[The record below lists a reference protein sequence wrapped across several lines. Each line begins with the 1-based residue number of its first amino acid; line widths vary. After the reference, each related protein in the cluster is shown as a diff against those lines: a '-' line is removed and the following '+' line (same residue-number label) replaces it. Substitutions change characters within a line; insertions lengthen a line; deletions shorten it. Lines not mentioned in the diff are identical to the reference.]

1 MRVDVKQPQP
11 LPTYLSEFYIPQAQ
25 ILHSRIISRSY
36 MKKLTEECCGC
47 EEGIRLLQFLCWE
60 HAGWSRIALAE
71 LLWQMAYAYCHELR
85 RHSDALTALLL
96 MEDSWQQHRIHNVI
110 KVTYFKCYF
119 IVNTFARILYL
130 INV

>member
-1 MRVDVKQPQP
+1 MA
-11 LPTYLSEFYIPQAQ
+11 TYH
-25 ILHSRIISRSY
+25 ILQYRMSFRSY

-110 KVTYFKCYF
+110 KVK
-119 IVNTFARILYL
+119 AL
-130 INV
+130 IMKLA

>member
-1 MRVDVKQPQP
+1 
-11 LPTYLSEFYIPQAQ
+11 
-25 ILHSRIISRSY
+25 

-47 EEGIRLLQFLCWE
+47 DEGIRLLQFLCWE

-110 KVTYFKCYF
+110 KVTQPS
-119 IVNTFARILYL
+119 TQSTLWRSLM
-130 INV
+130 